1 MDLSIIMP
9 WIGAAL
15 SIIALGTQLK
25 AIISSGERKLEE
37 RVAKVEMKLVEH
49 DRRVQTVESD
59 MKHMPDRDTAHRME
73 ITIERMAGQLATLDQ
88 RLGGQLAALDERMK
102 PVDALGRRL
111 QEFLLEQARK

>member
-25 AIISSGERKLEE
+25 AILASGEKLLEE
-37 RVAKVEMKLVEH
+37 RVVKLEKRSESVAEKVQQLEG
-49 DRRVQTVESD
+49 D
-59 MKHMPDRDTAHRME
+59 MKHLPDRDTAHRME
-73 ITIERMAGQLATLDQ
+73 ITIERMAGQLATLDKSLQ
-88 RLGGQLAALDERMK
+88 GQLAALDERMK

-111 QEFLLEQARK
+111 QEILLDRART